1 MYKKICIYSFKINR
15 VFGFSFAFKILKV
28 IAILKWKHA
37 KNPLLIPLGPFGGGG
52 DCNQGRKGYKRACL
66 RLKRIV
72 VKCGN

>member
-52 DCNQGRKGYKRACL
+52 GIVTKAEKDTKEFETKKDCC
-66 RLKRIV
+66 
-72 VKCGN
+72 